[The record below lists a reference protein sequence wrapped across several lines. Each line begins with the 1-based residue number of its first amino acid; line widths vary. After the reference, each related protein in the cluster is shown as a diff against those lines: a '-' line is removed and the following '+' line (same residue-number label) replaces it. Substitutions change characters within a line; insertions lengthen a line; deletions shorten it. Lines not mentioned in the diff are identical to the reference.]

1 MKKSIILSAFICL
14 SLSSAFAKADTQ
26 TQRVIKTE
34 PSEIREVLPIYKYYK
49 DRKGEI
55 TYSEMKEDL
64 NYFKFLMK
72 DIYAGYDLAESKG
85 MNLNLLVS
93 EIEEKHS
100 ERETVFSRD
109 IAKDIWANLQN
120 YINDQHFTI
129 FFDQWNSESENYQI
143 YYTDLFLKDSEVE
156 AFSKANP
163 TLEILP
169 YCSRGVVKNRVAKL
183 SEKDITQIEVNGKPV
198 KAKRYLVNPKA
209 YSPKYKEKE
218 TPFTGYIHLESF
230 LSDGS
235 NGQNKTFQKF
245 ISAGQK
251 FQNKENI
258 VLDLR
263 SNSGGDPKYI
273 EAFIKSLIFN
283 SDSDK
288 KLTEKMD
295 NSFEKELCKIKE
307 GNFKKESYTFV
318 KNFYDN
324 LKGRI
329 NQEKADKIKPSAY
342 EKTLLKE
349 YGKRCKTYRKKPEI
363 NYLKTNFFDENLP
376 CLENFPAKSD
386 FAFKGHL
393 IILLDR
399 NSASASEETV
409 LYATKILG
417 EEKVTVAGENS
428 WGCLEYATVYDYLLP
443 NSKIGLHLGA
453 EFFKP
458 AMDKLLSWHGE
469 GKGIFPDIWSSDE
482 DMLDTLVYLTKDE
495 GLREILK
502 GMN

>member
-14 SLSSAFAKADTQ
+14 NLSSAFAKADSQ

-93 EIEEKHS
+93 EIEEKYS

-129 FFDQWNSESENYQI
+129 FFDKWNSESENYQI
-143 YYTDLFLKDSEVE
+143 YYTDLFLKDSEVK

-263 SNSGGDPKYI
+263 SNSGGDPKYV
-273 EAFIKSLIFN
+273 EAFIKSLIFD
-283 SDSDK
+283 SDS
-288 KLTEKMD
+288 
-295 NSFEKELCKIKE
+295 
-307 GNFKKESYTFV
+307 
-318 KNFYDN
+318 
-324 LKGRI
+324 
-329 NQEKADKIKPSAY
+329 DKIKPSAY

-458 AMDKLLSWHGE
+458 AMDKLPSWHGE